1 MPEARSRA
9 EQSADKP
16 TRGGGKADHA
26 RTLVLV
32 GLTLAVA
39 GGAAWFWL
47 RDAEGAAQTKEAK
60 AAQTQADEVAKRLIE
75 AEAKAPK
82 PPEPPM
88 PAVPGQGRRV
98 REAK

>member
-1 MPEARSRA
+1 MAAARSSV
-9 EQSADKP
+9 EQSADKAP
-16 TRGGGKADHA
+16 RTGGKTDHT

-47 RDAEGAAQTKEAK
+47 RDTEGAAQTKEAK

-88 PAVPGQGRRV
+88 PAVPGQGRRI